1 MLKPFHNLLLAF
13 CLTVFAGSF
22 AKGQTISSSAIASQG
37 ETYKTSQIT
46 LSYIIGEAI
55 GDVLMN
61 GNANKYLT
69 TGFIQPDVEVSQV
82 LAGVAKSLAIYPN
95 PTNGGIVKLA
105 FNHVPDGTY
114 NVNIYD
120 ANGKVLQS
128 QKVNYSSSDFYY
140 LPLDVSDYAGGTYF
154 IQVVNPYKFS
164 GEVKL
169 IKY

>member
-1 MLKPFHNLLLAF
+1 MIKPLHNLLLVL
-13 CLTVFAGSF
+13 CLTIFALGV
-22 AKGQTISSSAIASQG
+22 AKGQAISRTAVASQG
-37 ETYKTSQIT
+37 ETYKTPQIT
-46 LSYIIGEAI
+46 LSYVIGEAI
-55 GDVLMN
+55 GDVLAN
-61 GNANKYLT
+61 GSANKYLT
-69 TGFIQPDVEVSQV
+69 TGFIQPDVEISQI

-114 NVNIYD
+114 NVNIYN
-120 ANGKVLQS
+120 ANGKILQS

-140 LPLDVSDYAGGTYF
+140 LPLDVSNYAGGTYF
-154 IQVVNPYKFS
+154 IQVVNPLKFN

>member
-1 MLKPFHNLLLAF
+1 MIKPINNLLLLSF
-13 CLTVFAGSF
+13 TVFAIGV
-22 AKGQTISSSAIASQG
+22 AKGQSISRSSVDSQG
-37 ETYKTSQIT
+37 ETYKTPQIT
-46 LSYIIGEAI
+46 LSYVIGEAV
-55 GDVLMN
+55 GDVLVN
-61 GNANKYLT
+61 GGANKYLT

-95 PTNGGIVKLA
+95 PTNSGTVKLA

-120 ANGKVLQS
+120 ANGKILQS

-140 LPLDVSDYAGGTYF
+140 LPLDISNYAGGTYF
-154 IQVVNPYKFS
+154 IQVVNPLKFS
-164 GEVKL
+164 GEIKL